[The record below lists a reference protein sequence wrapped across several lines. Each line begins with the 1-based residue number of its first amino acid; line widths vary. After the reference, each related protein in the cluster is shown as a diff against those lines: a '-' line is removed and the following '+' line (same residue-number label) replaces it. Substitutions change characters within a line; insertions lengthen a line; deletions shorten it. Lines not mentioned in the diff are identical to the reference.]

1 MIEMKKAIVKV
12 PFFMNKTNMPRL
24 LHGRVI
30 KNFDE
35 ARSMIFNSGNSVYLP
50 RSFAEVSEYPS
61 IKDIVVATAI
71 RYISETDQL
80 ELELKDSLYFHKLRK
95 PCIKING
102 YMELDEAGYIIITK
116 VTRLTLA
123 EGYNE
128 EKG

>member
-12 PFFMNKTNMPRL
+12 PFFMNKTNMPCL

-50 RSFAEVSEYPS
+50 RSSAEVSEYPS

-128 EKG
+128 DKG